1 MKRAVIFLYRWLIT
15 GLRFAWRAT
24 AGWQLQYLHRQHL
37 IALRQRNDIADMNRK
52 TAFFDSNAVDA
63 DMSGLCPSLRECSAF
78 REPQEKQQSVDTQ
91 AWSGHVA

>member
-37 IALRQRNDIADMNRK
+37 IALRQRDDIADMNRK
-52 TAFFDSNAVDA
+52 TAFFDPNAVNT
-63 DMSGLCPSLRECSAF
+63 DMSCLGPSLRQRSAF
-78 REPQEKQQSVDTQ
+78 GEPQEKQQFVDTK
-91 AWSGHVA
+91 A